1 MEAPPSRQEGTYWH
15 WHGNGE
21 DAAADDGSSWCD
33 YSDSPGHGSSLH
45 TEWAHLQDQLH
56 KMGYREGISEG
67 RKDAA
72 QEGFNLEHRQ
82 SAPEGYKWGLVRGIT
97 SALASLPDSLKE
109 KLLLD
114 AQHRGKLEDLR
125 NSVQEISPEAAVR
138 MFHESIIQDNAPL
151 VESRLQTIP
160 NDLLLLL
167 RECPDVQVP
176 EELKRAP

>member
-1 MEAPPSRQEGTYWH
+1 MEAPPSRQRGTYWH
-15 WHGNGE
+15 GNGG
-21 DAAADDGSSWCD
+21 DAAADDDDSSWCD
-33 YSDSPGHGSSLH
+33 YASDSPGHGSSLH
-45 TEWAHLQDQLH
+45 AEWAHLQDRLH
-56 KMGYREGISEG
+56 KMGYRESITEG
-67 RKDAA
+67 QKDAA
-72 QEGFNLEHRQ
+72 QEGFNLGHRQ
-82 SAPEGYKWGLVRGIT
+82 SAPEGYN
-97 SALASLPDSLKE
+97 ALASLPDSLKE

-114 AQHRGKLEDLR
+114 AQRRGKLEDLR
-125 NSVQEISPEAAVR
+125 NSVQEIPPEAALR

>member
-15 WHGNGE
+15 GNGE
-21 DAAADDGSSWCD
+21 DAAADDDSSWCD
-33 YSDSPGHGSSLH
+33 ASDSPGHGSSLH
-45 TEWAHLQDQLH
+45 TEWAHLQDRLH
-56 KMGYREGISEG
+56 NMGYREGITEG

-72 QEGFNLEHRQ
+72 QEGFNLGHRQ

-97 SALASLPDSLKE
+97 SALASLPGSLKE

-114 AQHRGKLEDLR
+114 AQCRGKVEDLR
-125 NSVQEISPEAAVR
+125 NSVQEISPEAALR

-160 NDLLLLL
+160 NDLP
-167 RECPDVQVP
+167 RCSSS
-176 EELKRAP
+176 

>member
-1 MEAPPSRQEGTYWH
+1 MQE
-15 WHGNGE
+15 
-21 DAAADDGSSWCD
+21 
-33 YSDSPGHGSSLH
+33 
-45 TEWAHLQDQLH
+45 QLH

-72 QEGFNLEHRQ
+72 QEGFNLGHRQ

-114 AQHRGKLEDLR
+114 AQHRWKLDDLR
-125 NSVQEISPEAAVR
+125 NSVQEIPPEAALR
-138 MFHESIIQDNAPL
+138 MFHESIIQDR
-151 VESRLQTIP
+151 ESRLQTIP